1 MQWLRRLRAWL
12 FIRLGLWRGRWRRA
26 QVKVS
31 GVRFF
36 AGAVNLRA
44 WRYGLYV
51 PAGLADDVAAPL
63 IVVLHGCK
71 QRALNFAFAT
81 GWTGFADRAR
91 VRLLCPD
98 QRRLANLFR
107 CWNWFH
113 PLAQGGK
120 GELDVVLAMLDD
132 VARRVRVARVG
143 AVGMSAGGGLA
154 ALLAFHYPAR
164 FTAVATVAAP
174 PLIGMNMQSPHSVMQ
189 RGLAMSPL
197 LALGARHDACAPL
210 AVVHGAQD
218 DVVNPRCAEQLLA
231 QALESQRRAGV
242 HPAKVEL
249 TPQDADVAVTDF
261 RTASGPVV
269 RSVLVRGL
277 AHVWTGGPGG
287 HPFCEKNGPPL
298 TTLCAQFLRDAGLFS
313 TKAT

>member
-1 MQWLRRLRAWL
+1 MQWWRRLRAWL
-12 FIRLGLWRGRWRRA
+12 LVRLGLWRGRWRRA
-26 QVKVS
+26 RVRVS

-36 AGAVNLRA
+36 GGGFDLRT

-71 QRALNFAFAT
+71 QRALNFAYAT
-81 GWTGFADRAR
+81 GWTAFADRAG

-120 GELDVVLAMLDD
+120 GELDVVVAMIDD
-132 VARRVRVARVG
+132 AAKAVKVERVA

-154 ALLAFHYPAR
+154 ALLAFHHPDR
-164 FTAVATVAAP
+164 FHAVATVAAP
-174 PLIGMNMQSPHSVMQ
+174 PLIGLNLQGPHSVLQ
-189 RGLAMSPL
+189 RGLTTSPL
-197 LALGARHDACAPL
+197 LALGARHTACARL
-210 AVVHGAQD
+210 AVLHGTDD
-218 DVVNPRCAEQLLA
+218 DVVAPRCAEQLLA

-242 HPAKVEL
+242 LTQKLEV
-249 TPQDADVAVTDF
+249 TPQDAEVVVTDY
-261 RTASGPVV
+261 RGPADTVA

-287 HPFCEKNGPPL
+287 HPFCEKKGPPL
-298 TTLCAQFLRDAGLFS
+298 TALCAQFLRDTGLFG
-313 TKAT
+313 TKSS

>member
-1 MQWLRRLRAWL
+1 MHWLQRLRVWL
-12 FIRLGLWRGRWRRA
+12 LVRLGLWRGRWRRA
-26 QVKVS
+26 QVHVG

-36 AGAVNLRA
+36 GGGFDLRT

-51 PAGLADDVAAPL
+51 PAGLPDDVAAPL

-71 QRALNFAFAT
+71 QRALNFAYAT
-81 GWTGFADRAR
+81 GWTAFADRAG

-113 PLAQGGK
+113 PLAQAGK
-120 GELDVVLAMLDD
+120 GELDVVMAMIDA
-132 VARRVRVARVG
+132 VAQSVKVGRVG

-154 ALLAFHYPAR
+154 ALLGFLHPER
-164 FTAVATVAAP
+164 FQAVATVAAP
-174 PLIGMNMQSPHSVMQ
+174 PLLGINLQSPQSVMQ

-197 LALGARHDACAPL
+197 LALGARHDACARL
-210 AVVHGAQD
+210 AVIHGTDD

-231 QALESQRRAGV
+231 QALESQRRAG
-242 HPAKVEL
+242 ALTQKVEVSA
-249 TPQDADVAVTDF
+249 QDARVAVTDF
-261 RTASGPVV
+261 RTTAGTLV

-287 HPFCEKNGPPL
+287 HPHCEKNGVPL
-298 TTLCAQFLRDAGLFS
+298 TALCVQFLRDAGLFGAKS
-313 TKAT
+313 S